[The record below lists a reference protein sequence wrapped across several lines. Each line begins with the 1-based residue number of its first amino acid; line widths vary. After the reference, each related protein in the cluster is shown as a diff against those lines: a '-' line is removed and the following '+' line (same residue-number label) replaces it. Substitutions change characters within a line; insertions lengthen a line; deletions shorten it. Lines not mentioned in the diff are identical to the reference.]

1 MKQGWCMQSNF
12 PASFWSQEGIFLALL
27 SGAGAFHR
35 LVQEG
40 GHWQGNFEVHTLAPS
55 SFMDW
60 HCHSHPGAYQGGL
73 GLMEGSGHAAF
84 GTWPVKVLWWPW
96 PHSFIITGK
105 EWRKLGWSLFTI
117 HYFFSFGFLSIPCH
131 TEYSNFYEDTN
142 WYEHI
147 RKSTRILIRR
157 RKHF

>member
-73 GLMEGSGHAAF
+73 GLMEGSGHAA
-84 GTWPVKVLWWPW
+84 LL
-96 PHSFIITGK
+96 
-105 EWRKLGWSLFTI
+105 ELGLSRCCGDPGHIPLSLLERNEENSVEVYSQFTI
-117 HYFFSFGFLSIPCH
+117 FFPLA
-131 TEYSNFYEDTN
+131 FYQFPVIQNIQIFMKTQTDTN
-142 WYEHI
+142 TSG
-147 RKSTRILIRR
+147 KVPG
-157 RKHF
+157 F